1 MEQKFIMYKPEQ
13 VNLAKLYQVST
24 GNVFD
29 NNDVQDG
36 TLVIGHW
43 DEGHYLAMGYLRGM
57 TRDNTTGEVFYEIKN
72 AIEGDYTMAIQA
84 PHRVNTCELPC
95 FAATSPDFP
104 HPVVGR
110 IYKCNGEL
118 AVMDIG
124 CGNATVN
131 VNSVLELVPYF
142 KGEQINEY
150 L

>member
-1 MEQKFIMYKPEQ
+1 MEQKFIKYRADQ
-13 VNLAKLYQVST
+13 VNLVKLYQVSH
-24 GNVFD
+24 GNVLD

-36 TLVIGHW
+36 TLVIGSYC
-43 DEGHYLAMGYLRGM
+43 DGKYLAMGYLRGM
-57 TRDNTTGEVFYEIKN
+57 TRNHNTGEVVYEITN
-72 AIEGDYTMAIQA
+72 AIEGEVCDNIQA
-84 PHRVNTCELPC
+84 PLRVNIYELPC

-124 CGNATVN
+124 CGKATVN

-142 KGEQINEY
+142 KENK
-150 L
+150 